1 MLPQLGDTY
10 TCVRTR
16 YGAHATVLVRG
27 SMVLEM
33 GLMLLEVG
41 HMLFDVGHMVTK
53 DLVHDP
59 EDKKHSYSTV
69 HI

>member
-1 MLPQLGDTY
+1 
-10 TCVRTR
+10 
-16 YGAHATVLVRG
+16 
-27 SMVLEM
+27 MVLEM